1 MKKLE
6 NIFFSA
12 TSSGETLSIAASIAT
27 IKKIREQNVVDKLIK
42 YGKKIKLRLSEKIQ
56 ENDIQDLLDVKGPDW
71 RPFIYTKESQIIP
84 KDSLTLLL
92 RDELIKKKILFG
104 TGFNLCLPHI
114 SKSIEEKTIKSFNEI
129 FFSLK
134 KNIKAGK
141 FRSLGQKFEVRKY
154 N

>member
-1 MKKLE
+1 M
-6 NIFFSA
+6 
-12 TSSGETLSIAASIAT
+12 
-27 IKKIREQNVVDKLIK
+27 
-42 YGKKIKLRLSEKIQ
+42 
-56 ENDIQDLLDVKGPDW
+56 
-71 RPFIYTKESQIIP
+71 
-84 KDSLTLLL
+84 TLLL

-134 KNIKAGK
+134 KNIKVGK

>member
-56 ENDIQDLLDVKGPDW
+56 ENDIEDLLDVRGPDW
-71 RPFIYTKESQIIP
+71 RPLFIQKNHRSSQRI
-84 KDSLTLLL
+84 
-92 RDELIKKKILFG
+92 R
-104 TGFNLCLPHI
+104 
-114 SKSIEEKTIKSFNEI
+114 
-129 FFSLK
+129 
-134 KNIKAGK
+134 
-141 FRSLGQKFEVRKY
+141 
-154 N
+154 